1 MTELPLVSIV
11 TPAFNAARF
20 LEPLL
25 QSVAAQDYARIEH
38 IVIDDGSNDGGATAA
53 ILQRYPNVRWWSR
66 PNRGQYATMNEGLR
80 AAAGEFITFISADD
94 TYVDRGAVSAL
105 AAYLIRH
112 PECDVAHGYTHHMNE
127 DGTAVSVQPYQ
138 RFPAW
143 MLRYNLG
150 FIFHCSLLVRR
161 AKLIADDLWFD
172 ESLRFVG
179 DADWMIR
186 LYRRHYRFGRIE
198 RCIGAYRHHPEQVST
213 VATGDSRAFA
223 ARLAERSRVFGQYG
237 SSGSL
242 RRLVG
247 AYDTFHQRRVKLA
260 GAWHRGGAAQ
270 VVASVSNWIRRTSDR
285 ESSARER
292 GE

>member
-1 MTELPLVSIV
+1 MPELPLVSVV
-11 TPAFNAARF
+11 TPTFNSARF

-38 IVIDDGSNDGGATAA
+38 IVIDDGSNDGGATVAL
-53 ILQRYPNVRWWSR
+53 LQRYPNVRWWSR
-66 PNRGQYATMNEGLR
+66 ANRGQYATMNEGLR

-94 TYVDRGAVSAL
+94 TYVDTGAVGAM
-105 AAYLIRH
+105 ADFLIRH
-112 PECDVAHGYTHHMNE
+112 PDCDVAHGYTHHMDE

-150 FIFHCSLLVRR
+150 FMFHCSLLVRR
-161 AKLIADDLWFD
+161 QKLIADGLFFD

-186 LYRRHYRFGRIE
+186 LYLQQYRFGRLE
-198 RCIGAYRHHPEQVST
+198 RYIGAYRHHPEQVTT
-213 VATGDSRAFA
+213 VATADSRAVA
-223 ARLAERSRVFGQYG
+223 ARLAERSRVFRQYR
-237 SSGSL
+237 SNGSL
-242 RRLVG
+242 RSLVG

-260 GAWHRGGAAQ
+260 GAWRRGGAAH
-270 VVASVSNWIRRTSDR
+270 VRALVSSWIRRTYDR
-285 ESSARER
+285 K
-292 GE
+292 

>member
-1 MTELPLVSIV
+1 MSELPLVSIV

-25 QSVAAQDYARIEH
+25 QSVAGQDYARIEH
-38 IVIDDGSNDGGATAA
+38 IVIDDGSDDGGATVA

-66 PNRGQYATMNEGLR
+66 ANRGQYATMNEGLR

-94 TYVDRGAVSAL
+94 TYVDTGAVGAM
-105 AAYLIRH
+105 ADFLIRH
-112 PECDVAHGYTHHMNE
+112 PDCDVAHGYTHHMNE

-161 AKLIADDLWFD
+161 PKLLADGLFFD
-172 ESLRFVG
+172 ESLRYVG
-179 DADWMIR
+179 DADWMVR
-186 LYRRHYRFGRIE
+186 LYLQKYRFGRVE
-198 RCIGAYRHHPEQVST
+198 RCIGAYRHHAAQVTT
-213 VATGDSRAFA
+213 VATADSRAVA
-223 ARLAERSRVFGQYG
+223 ARLAERSRVFRRYR
-237 SSGSL
+237 SSAAL

-247 AYDTFHQRRVKLA
+247 TYDTFHQRRVKLSS
-260 GAWHRGGAAQ
+260 AWRRGGMAQ
-270 VVASVSNWIRRTSDR
+270 VRALASNWTRRKY
-285 ESSARER
+285 
-292 GE
+292 GGQ

>member
-1 MTELPLVSIV
+1 MPELPLVSIV
-11 TPAFNAARF
+11 TPTFNSARF

-25 QSVAAQDYARIEH
+25 QSVAAQAYARIEH
-38 IVIDDGSNDGGATAA
+38 IVIDDGSNDGGETVAL
-53 ILQRYPNVRWWSR
+53 LQRYPNVRWWSR
-66 PNRGQYATMNEGLR
+66 ANRGQYATMNEGLR

-94 TYVDRGAVSAL
+94 TYLDTGAVDAM
-105 AAYLIRH
+105 ADFLIRH
-112 PECDVAHGYTHHMNE
+112 PDCDVAHGYTHHMDE

-138 RFPAW
+138 RFPPW

-161 AKLIADDLWFD
+161 AKLIADGLFFD

-186 LYRRHYRFGRIE
+186 LYLQNYRFGQIE
-198 RCIGAYRHHPEQVST
+198 RYIGAYRHHPEQVTT
-213 VATGDSRAFA
+213 VATADSRAVA
-223 ARLAERSRVFGQYG
+223 ARLAERSRVFRQYR
-237 SSGSL
+237 SNGSL

-247 AYDTFHQRRVKLA
+247 AYDTFHQRRVKLS

-270 VVASVSNWIRRTSDR
+270 VRALVSTWMRRKHDPQS
-285 ESSARER
+285 
-292 GE
+292 

>member
-1 MTELPLVSIV
+1 MSELPLVSIV

-25 QSVAAQDYARIEH
+25 QSVAGQDYARIEH
-38 IVIDDGSNDGGATAA
+38 IVIDDGSTDGGATVA
-53 ILQRYPNVRWWSR
+53 ILQRYPNVRWWTR
-66 PNRGQYATMNEGLR
+66 ANRGQYATMNEGVR

-94 TYVDRGAVSAL
+94 TYVDTGAVGAL
-105 AAYLIRH
+105 AEYLIRH
-112 PECDVAHGYTHHMNE
+112 PECDVAHGYTHHMEE

-161 AKLIADDLWFD
+161 PKLLADGLFFD
-172 ESLRFVG
+172 EALRYVG

-186 LYRRHYRFGRIE
+186 LYLQGYRFGRID
-198 RCIGAYRHHPEQVST
+198 RDIGAYRHHPEQVST
-213 VATGDSRAFA
+213 VATGDSRALA
-223 ARLAERSRVFGQYG
+223 ARLAERSRVFRQYR
-237 SSGSL
+237 SSGAL

-247 AYDTFHQRRVKLA
+247 AYDTFQQRRVKLA

-270 VVASVSNWIRRTSDR
+270 VGASVSNWIRRTSGR
-285 ESSARER
+285 EASARER